1 MRGSKIEWTDMVW
14 NPTSGC
20 SKVSAGCQN
29 CYAERFA
36 RRLAGRCGYPANNP
50 FQVTLHPKR
59 LEEPLHWRKPK
70 RVFVNSM
77 GDLFHEAVD
86 EKFIAKVFA
95 IMDLARQHIYCILTK
110 RPGRA
115 FQLLTDE
122 DFQFHVGW
130 FQSQVVREFG
140 LPKPE
145 QVGPWPLRNV
155 WLGVSVENQEA
166 ADERIPLLLQTPAA
180 VRFVSV
186 EPMLGPVVLR
196 RIPGFYFPGCTTHDA
211 LNGRLIHHDDGD
223 KATPDEKL
231 DWVIVGGETG
241 PNARPMHPD
250 WVRSLRDQAVTA
262 GIPFFFKSWG
272 EWVPYRDNG
281 PLPPECS
288 YVSYDGQIRPG
299 DAEDLD
305 TDACMGR
312 VGKKR
317 AGRLLD
323 GRTWDEYP
331 MEGGPLL

>member
-1 MRGSKIEWTDMVW
+1 MRGSKIEWADMVW

-95 IMDLARQHIYCILTK
+95 IMDLARQHTYCILTK

-130 FQSQVVREFG
+130 FQSQAVREFG

-180 VRFVSV
+180 VRFISA
-186 EPMLGPVVLR
+186 EPLLGPVDLELYLPYHNHPLKDEWHRNGYHIR
-196 RIPGFYFPGCTTHDA
+196 R
-211 LNGRLIHHDDGD
+211 LNIGITEG
-223 KATPDEKL
+223 TL
-231 DWVIVGGETG
+231 DWIICGGETG
-241 PNARPMHPD
+241 PGARPMHPD
-250 WVRSLRDQAVTA
+250 WARILRDQAVTA
-262 GIPFFFKSWG
+262 DIPFFFKSWG

-288 YVSYDGQIRPG
+288 YVSYDGQIRLG

-331 MEGGPLL
+331 IEGGLLL

>member
-95 IMDLARQHIYCILTK
+95 IMDLAKQHTYCILTK

-130 FQSQVVREFG
+130 FQSQAVREFG

-180 VRFVSV
+180 VRFISA
-186 EPMLGPVVLR
+186 EPLLGPVDLELYLPYHNHPLKDEWHRNGYHIR
-196 RIPGFYFPGCTTHDA
+196 R
-211 LNGRLIHHDDGD
+211 LNIGITEG
-223 KATPDEKL
+223 TL
-231 DWVIVGGETG
+231 DWIICGGETG
-241 PNARPMHPD
+241 PGARPMHPD
-250 WVRSLRDQAVTA
+250 WARILRDQAVTA
-262 GIPFFFKSWG
+262 GVPFFFKSWG

>member
-1 MRGSKIEWTDMVW
+1 
-14 NPTSGC
+14 
-20 SKVSAGCQN
+20 
-29 CYAERFA
+29 
-36 RRLAGRCGYPANNP
+36 
-50 FQVTLHPKR
+50 
-59 LEEPLHWRKPK
+59 
-70 RVFVNSM
+70 M

-180 VRFVSV
+180 VRFISA
-186 EPMLGPVVLR
+186 EPLLGPVDLELYLPYHNHPLKDEWHRNGYHIR
-196 RIPGFYFPGCTTHDA
+196 R
-211 LNGRLIHHDDGD
+211 LNIGITEG
-223 KATPDEKL
+223 TL
-231 DWVIVGGETG
+231 DWIICGGETG
-241 PNARPMHPD
+241 PGARPMHPD
-250 WVRSLRDQAVTA
+250 WARILRDQAVTA

>member
-36 RRLAGRCGYPANNP
+36 WRLAGRCGYPANNP

-95 IMDLARQHIYCILTK
+95 IMDLARQHTYCILTK

-130 FQSQVVREFG
+130 FQSQAVREFG
-140 LPKPE
+140 LPRPE

-180 VRFVSV
+180 VRFISA
-186 EPMLGPVVLR
+186 EPLLGPVDLELYLPYHNHPLKDEWHRNGYHIR
-196 RIPGFYFPGCTTHDA
+196 R
-211 LNGRLIHHDDGD
+211 LNIGITEG
-223 KATPDEKL
+223 TL
-231 DWVIVGGETG
+231 DWIICGGETG
-241 PNARPMHPD
+241 PGARPMHPD
-250 WVRSLRDQAVTA
+250 WARILRDQAVTA
-262 GIPFFFKSWG
+262 GVPFFFKSWG

-331 MEGGPLL
+331 IEGGPLL

>member
-1 MRGSKIEWTDMVW
+1 MRRSKIEWTDTVW

-95 IMDLARQHIYCILTK
+95 IMDLARQHTYCILTK

-115 FQLLTDE
+115 FQLLADE

-130 FQSQVVREFG
+130 FQSQAVREFG

-145 QVGPWPLRNV
+145 QIGPWPLRNV

-180 VRFVSV
+180 VRFISA
-186 EPMLGPVVLR
+186 EPLLGPVDLELYLPYHNHPLKDEWHRNGYHIR
-196 RIPGFYFPGCTTHDA
+196 R
-211 LNGRLIHHDDGD
+211 LNIGITEG
-223 KATPDEKL
+223 TL
-231 DWVIVGGETG
+231 DWIICGGETG
-241 PNARPMHPD
+241 PGARPMHPD
-250 WVRSLRDQAVTA
+250 WARILRDQAVTA
-262 GIPFFFKSWG
+262 GVPFFFKSWG